1 MFKEKDVIVELKKSL
16 EQQFGDT
23 IKDVILFGSR
33 SAGTAHE
40 DSDFDVLVIVRKTY
54 DWRFRE
60 QVSDV
65 VYDLELKYD
74 ILIDQFLIS
83 TDELEKSVR
92 GAQPVFVNAIKN
104 GMYA

>member
-1 MFKEKDVIVELKKSL
+1 
-16 EQQFGDT
+16 
-23 IKDVILFGSR
+23 
-33 SAGTAHE
+33 